1 VPRFVSAK
9 PDSRLIPLP
18 WGTPLAEWPTEHLVA
33 LPRGISRHV
42 VRFIRVGSSV
52 YAAKEVI
59 EHLALHEYRLLH
71 DLMRMGTPSVEP
83 IGVITKR
90 VAADGTELDPILIT
104 RHLQFSLPY
113 RSLFAAGVKQD
124 TVSRLIDAMVVLL
137 ARLHVT
143 GFLWGDVSLSN
154 TLFRRDA
161 GSFAAYLVD
170 AETGELHDMLTAGQ
184 RENDLVVART
194 NLFGDFCDL
203 QAGGLLEESLDPL
216 HLVDMVETRYRE
228 LWAELTGVEEFSG
241 SELGRIESRVRRL
254 NALGFDV
261 AELDIQTSDD
271 ASYIRIQPKV
281 VDAGHHSRRLL
292 RLTGLDTE
300 ENQARRLLNDLDTF
314 RVRTGQQ
321 HLDEAIVAHEWLTDV
336 FEPVI
341 QIVPKELKAKREPA
355 QLFHEVLDYRWYQ
368 SQREY
373 RDVPLTEATH
383 GYVNDVLRKLPDEAM
398 SADALAPVE
407 GRHLVDP
414 YDPSQGFIEA
424 GDEEPPYDP
433 WEADAEAAEP
443 DTGGGFFDVAALRAK
458 AAAKEA
464 SKKDGEVQRTV
475 AAKIRAEA
483 ESVD

>member
-1 VPRFVSAK
+1 
-9 PDSRLIPLP
+9 
-18 WGTPLAEWPTEHLVA
+18 
-33 LPRGISRHV
+33 
-42 VRFIRVGSSV
+42 
-52 YAAKEVI
+52 
-59 EHLALHEYRLLH
+59 
-71 DLMRMGTPSVEP
+71 
-83 IGVITKR
+83 
-90 VAADGTELDPILIT
+90 
-104 RHLQFSLPY
+104 
-113 RSLFAAGVKQD
+113 
-124 TVSRLIDAMVVLL
+124 
-137 ARLHVT
+137 
-143 GFLWGDVSLSN
+143 
-154 TLFRRDA
+154 
-161 GSFAAYLVD
+161 
-170 AETGELHDMLTAGQ
+170 
-184 RENDLVVART
+184 
-194 NLFGDFCDL
+194 
-203 QAGGLLEESLDPL
+203 
-216 HLVDMVETRYRE
+216 MVETRYRE

-271 ASYIRIQPKV
+271 ASHIRIQPKV

-341 QIVPKELKAKREPA
+341 QIVPNELKAKREPA

-368 SQREY
+368 SQREN

-414 YDPSQGFIEA
+414 YDPSQGFIQA

-433 WEADAEAAEP
+433 L
-443 DTGGGFFDVAALRAK
+443 GGGRGGCRARHRRRLLRCRG
-458 AAAKEA
+458 A
-464 SKKDGEVQRTV
+464 SRQGGRQGGVEEGRRGPAHSGGQDPCGGR
-475 AAKIRAEA
+475 IRRLTGPRGLLGGRRFIMLSRRLAPSHGQLA
-483 ESVD
+483 MRSDNSAT